1 MNKLALCFFLVLL
14 SCNVQKNK
22 TIPLSKIEAL
32 ENEFDFGSITSK
44 DTITHTFKIKNLA
57 KTSLIVNN
65 IATSCG
71 CTTIGKIDSIYSNN
85 EVVDITVQF
94 IANNEQYGK
103 VSNSVVVE
111 MNTEPSFMIFRL
123 KGIVSDGLS
132 N

>member
-1 MNKLALCFFLVLL
+1 MNKLFLCFFLVLL

-44 DTITHTFKIKNLA
+44 DTITHTFKITNHA
-57 KTSLIVNN
+57 NTSLIVHN